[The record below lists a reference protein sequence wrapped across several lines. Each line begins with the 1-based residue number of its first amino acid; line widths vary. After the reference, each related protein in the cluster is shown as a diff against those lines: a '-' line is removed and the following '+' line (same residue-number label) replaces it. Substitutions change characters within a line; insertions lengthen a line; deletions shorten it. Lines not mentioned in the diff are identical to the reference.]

1 MKSVAGKLFFLLMM
15 VSILSGCSLV
25 RRWQGVTLADGG
37 ESKYRIVIAQGA
49 PEPVAYGAQELQ
61 RFLKEISGAE
71 LPIVTDQEP
80 ATRREILV
88 GESNRFADLGL
99 KVDPEATGLEG
110 YLLKTVQGRLV
121 IVGATPR
128 GTLYGCY
135 GLLEDHLGCHWFT
148 PEVSL
153 IPKTKRLTLPTLNE
167 VRKPRLE
174 NREPFVVDCFDGD
187 WCARNRMNSH
197 SANLEARH
205 GGKVTYWAFAH
216 SFNLLVPPDQYFD
229 THPEYF
235 SLVKGKR
242 LRDKSQ
248 LCCSNEDVI
257 RIITDKVREAIK
269 ANPDTMIFSITQ
281 NDWYN
286 YCECEKC
293 QEIAKREGAQ
303 IGPVL
308 ALVNRVAEAIEKEY
322 PDKLIDTFAY
332 QWTRKPPKEMRPR
345 PNVIVRLCSI
355 ECCFA
360 HPLATCDS
368 KENREF
374 RDDLVAWSKVSNRLW
389 VWDYTTDFRCY
400 YLPFPNRRVL
410 NDNIQFYLDHNVRG
424 IFEQDTYN
432 TPNGEFS
439 KLGGYM
445 MAKFLWDATYDENR
459 AMNDF
464 LQAYYGPAWEPLRA
478 WIDLLEEKVK
488 LDNQHVHIFDGP
500 IVPYLTDEILQQGDA
515 LWEKAEAAVREQ
527 PEFLKRVRIER
538 LSLDFARLERLKNR
552 INERRQ
558 AGETPKPEE
567 IEDLAVRIERFNSAA
582 EEAGVTH
589 LHEQGQPPVEYYQQ
603 IQRLLKEVAPTPES
617 TLKEA
622 GLIQ

>member
-1 MKSVAGKLFFLLMM
+1 M
-15 VSILSGCSLV
+15 
-25 RRWQGVTLADGG
+25 
-37 ESKYRIVIAQGA
+37 
-49 PEPVAYGAQELQ
+49 
-61 RFLKEISGAE
+61 
-71 LPIVTDQEP
+71 
-80 ATRREILV
+80 
-88 GESNRFADLGL
+88 
-99 KVDPEATGLEG
+99 
-110 YLLKTVQGRLV
+110 
-121 IVGATPR
+121 
-128 GTLYGCY
+128 
-135 GLLEDHLGCHWFT
+135 
-148 PEVSL
+148 SL
-153 IPKTKRLTLPTLNE
+153 IPKTKKLTLAALDE

-174 NREPFVVDCFDGD
+174 NREPFVLDCFDGD

-197 SANLEARH
+197 AARLEARH

-216 SFNLLVPPDQYFD
+216 SFNLLVPPGEYFD

-242 LRDKSQ
+242 LRDNSQ

-269 ANPDTMIFSITQ
+269 ANPEATIFSITQ
-281 NDWYN
+281 NDCYN

-293 QEIAKREGAQ
+293 QEIAKREGSQ

-332 QWTRKPPKEMRPR
+332 QWTRKPPREMRPR

-355 ECCFA
+355 ECCFS

-445 MAKFLWDATYDENR
+445 MAKFLWDSTYDENR

-464 LQAYYGPAWEPLRA
+464 LQAYYGPAWEPLRG
-478 WIDLLEEKVK
+478 WIDLLEEKVNR
-488 LDNQHVHIFDGP
+488 DNQHIHIFDGP
-500 IVPYLTDEILQQGDA
+500 LTPYLTDEVLQQGDT
-515 LWEKAEAAVREQ
+515 LFDKAEAAVREQ
-527 PEFLKRVRIER
+527 PDFLKRVRIER
-538 LSLDFARLERLKNR
+538 LSLDFARIERLKIR

-558 AGETPKPEE
+558 AGETQKPEE
-567 IEDLAVRIERFNSAA
+567 IEDLTARIERFNSAA
-582 EEAGVTH
+582 EEAGATQ
-589 LHEQGQPPVEYYQQ
+589 LHEQGQPPAEYYQQ
-603 IQRLLKEVAPTPES
+603 ILRLLKEVAPTPES

>member
-1 MKSVAGKLFFLLMM
+1 MRSVAERLFLILAILS
-15 VSILSGCSLV
+15 VLSGCSLV
-25 RRWQGVTLADGG
+25 RRWQGLTLAAEG
-37 ESKYRIVIAQGA
+37 ESKYRIVIAQDA
-49 PEPVAYGAQELQ
+49 SEPVAWGAQELQ
-61 RFLKEISGAE
+61 RFLKEMSGAE
-71 LPIVTDQEP
+71 LPIVTDREP

-88 GESNRFADLGL
+88 GESNRFQELGL
-99 KVDPEATGLEG
+99 EVDPEQTGSEG
-110 YLLKTVQGRLV
+110 YVLKTVKGRLV
-121 IVGATPR
+121 IAGATPR

-148 PEVSL
+148 PEVSS
-153 IPKTKRLTLPTLNE
+153 IPKKEKLSLDALRE
-167 VRKPRLE
+167 ARKPALE

-197 SANLEARH
+197 AANLEARH

-216 SFNLLVPPDQYFD
+216 SFNLLVPPEQYFD
-229 THPEYF
+229 EHPEYF

-242 LRDKSQ
+242 LRDHSQ
-248 LCCSNEDVI
+248 LCCTNEDVI
-257 RIITDKVREAIK
+257 RIVTDKVREAIQ
-269 ANPDTMIFSITQ
+269 ANPDATIFSITQ

-293 QEIAKREGAQ
+293 QELAKREGSQ
-303 IGPVL
+303 IAPVL

-322 PDKLIDTFAY
+322 PDKVLDTFAY

-355 ECCFA
+355 ECCFS

-374 RDDLVAWSKVSNRLW
+374 RDDLIAWSKVCDRLW

-445 MAKFLWDATYDENR
+445 MAKFLWDAAYDENR

-464 LQAYYGPAWEPLRA
+464 LQAYYGPAGTPLRA
-478 WIDLLEEKVK
+478 WIDLLEEKVNR
-488 LDNQHVHIFDGP
+488 DNQHIHIFDGP
-500 IVPYLTDEILQQGDA
+500 LTPYLTDDILQQGDS
-515 LWEKAEAAVREQ
+515 LFDKAEEVVRDK

-538 LSLDFARLERLKNR
+538 ISLDFASIERLKTR

-558 AGETPKPEE
+558 ANEAQKPEE
-567 IEDLAVRIERFNSAA
+567 IEDLTVRIERFNSAA
-582 EEAGVTH
+582 EEAGVAR
-589 LHEQGQPPVEYYQQ
+589 LHEQGLPPSEYYQQ
-603 IQRLLKEVAPTPES
+603 IQRLLREVAPTPES
-617 TLKEA
+617 TLKDA